1 MSEAIRTPPDPTTV
15 VSRDPE
21 VHSGDLVFAG
31 TRVPV
36 DVLLDH
42 LKEGATVDDFLTG
55 YPSVDRWQAEAL
67 LDLAVT
73 GALDALG
80 GARPESGWVAPAAPR
95 RA

>member
-1 MSEAIRTPPDPTTV
+1 MSKATETPRDPTTI

-36 DVLLDH
+36 DTLLDH
-42 LKEGATVDDFLTG
+42 LKEGATVDDFLEG
-55 YPSVDRWQAEAL
+55 YPSVARWQAEGL
-67 LDLAVT
+67 LDLAIT

-80 GARPESGWVAPAAPR
+80 VPGPVPRRAPPPAPR